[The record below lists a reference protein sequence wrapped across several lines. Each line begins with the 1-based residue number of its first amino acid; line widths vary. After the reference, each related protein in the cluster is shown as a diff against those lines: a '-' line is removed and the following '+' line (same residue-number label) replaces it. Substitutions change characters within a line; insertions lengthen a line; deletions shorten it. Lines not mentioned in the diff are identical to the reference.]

1 MWDLLWF
8 DQYINSVQSIRT
20 LISLYSSTESLE
32 RIPKKDEDDGNIW
45 NVYALA
51 NAKAGDYAVM
61 QHEPLLEYG
70 EQSYCLATGWST
82 TDSKTARGTAWSC
95 IHNLFFNWDTFRKDL
110 DQPRICGVENYLQ
123 NLEVHNVSAILKVN
137 VSVKIQVCWIGC
149 NTFSLGISYCKESYE
164 VLI

>member
-32 RIPKKDEDDGNIW
+32 RIPKKDEDYGNIW

-51 NAKAGDYAVM
+51 NAKAGNYAVM

-95 IHNLFFNWDTFRKDL
+95 IRNLFFLTETRSEKIWISLEYVGWKITS
-110 DQPRICGVENYLQ
+110 RIWKFTTYL
-123 NLEVHNVSAILKVN
+123 LLWKSM
-137 VSVKIQVCWIGC
+137 
-149 NTFSLGISYCKESYE
+149 
-164 VLI
+164 